1 MDSDNN
7 LGEFL
12 RARRELTRPEQ
23 VGLPSGAGRRR
34 VPGLR
39 REEVAML
46 AGVSGD
52 YYVRLEQGR
61 DKHPSDQVL
70 EALSRV
76 LDLGPDGLEHARRLA
91 GDRPATRRRTTRPAR
106 VAPGLRR
113 LLDALTG
120 IPALITDRNLDI
132 LAANA
137 LATAVGPH
145 FGEGGNLVLFMFLDP
160 SARTFYPEWERH
172 ARETVASLRAA
183 ADADDPRLAELVGE
197 LSVKS
202 PEFRQWWA
210 RHEVKA
216 KSRGT
221 KRMLVP
227 SVGEIT
233 LDYETLAVDGQYLFA
248 YHPEPNSPS
257 AQALALVGAL
267 APQHHPD
274 GAPQNGQVVRQ

>member
-12 RARRELTRPEQ
+12 RARRELTPPEQ
-23 VGLPSGAGRRR
+23 VGLPSGTGRRR
-34 VPGLR
+34 VSGLR

-91 GDRPATRRRTTRPAR
+91 GSSPAARRRTTPRPAR

-113 LLDALTG
+113 LLDAMTG
-120 IPALITDRNLDI
+120 IPALVADRNLDI

-137 LATAVGPH
+137 LVVAVGPH
-145 FGEGGNLVLFMFLDP
+145 FTEGRNLVRFMFLEP

-183 ADADDPRLAELVGE
+183 AGADVDDPRLAELVGE

-202 PEFRQWWA
+202 PEFRRWWA

-221 KRMLVP
+221 KRMVIP
-227 SVGEIT
+227 AVGEIT
-233 LDYETLAVDGQYLFA
+233 LQYETLAVDGQLMFA

-257 AQALALVGAL
+257 AEALSLLSTLVPA
-267 APQHHPD
+267 Q
-274 GAPQNGQVVRQ
+274 